1 MVIDG
6 KMDNKVDVI
15 IIGGG
20 LAGVACAYTLAKAG
34 VNVVVLERGKYAGA
48 KNVMGGILFTTI
60 LEKLIPE
67 FLKEAPIERFI
78 MDRKFSLLSR
88 DTELKFSFRTE
99 RYNRPPHNHSFTVL
113 RAKFD
118 RWFAGKAEELGA
130 MILPNVVVDG
140 LIWQGKKCVGVRSR
154 LNEGDL
160 YADVIVLAEGANS
173 VITEK
178 EGLKPF
184 PGKKNMAVAAKEIIS
199 LPQEVIE
206 ERFQLSS
213 DKSKD
218 KIPEGAAIEYFGDAV
233 QGMFG
238 NAFIYTNRDS
248 VSVGIGCTL
257 KELAKKNI
265 NPHDALEYFKNH
277 PCVRNLL
284 RNGKTEEYCAHMIPE
299 GGYRNLSK
307 LVFDGLLLIGDCAGL
322 VNTSFFH
329 EGSNL
334 AMASSVYAAEAI
346 VEALKKGIFSQKI
359 LSSYEETLSNSFVVE
374 DLKKFKY
381 FPALGEK
388 SPELVNE
395 YPEVLAEM
403 VTRYFEIGEK
413 SKRIIE
419 REVIRMSRKKLRI
432 LKFGKNMFNV
442 ARAMGWV

>member
-1 MVIDG
+1 MVINA

-15 IIGGG
+15 IIGAG
-20 LAGVACAYTLAKAG
+20 LAGVSCAYTLAKAG
-34 VNVVVLERGKYAGA
+34 VNVIVLERGKYPGA

-67 FLKEAPIERFI
+67 FLGEAPVERFI
-78 MDRKFSLLSR
+78 MERKFSLLSR
-88 DTELKFSFRTE
+88 DTELEFSFRTE
-99 RYNRPPHNHSFTVL
+99 KYNRPPHNHSFTVL

-118 RWFAGKAEELGA
+118 RWFAGEAEKLGA
-130 MILPNVVVDG
+130 MILPNVVVEG
-140 LIWQGKKCVGVRSR
+140 LIWQGKKCIGVNSR
-154 LNEGDL
+154 LSEGDL

-173 VITEK
+173 VIAEK

-184 PGKKNMAVAAKEIIS
+184 LCIKNMAIAAKEIIS
-199 LPQEVIE
+199 LPPEVIE

-218 KIPEGAAIEYFGDAV
+218 DIPGGAAMEYFGDAV

-238 NAFIYTNRDS
+238 NAFIYTNRES
-248 VSVGIGCTL
+248 LSVGIGCTL
-257 KELAKKNI
+257 KELVEKNI

-284 RNGKTEEYCAHMIPE
+284 RNGKTEEYCAHIIPE
-299 GGYRNLSK
+299 GGYGNLSK

-334 AMASSVYAAEAI
+334 AMASGVYAAEAI
-346 VEALKKGIFSQKI
+346 MEALRKGNFSRKT
-359 LSSYEETLSNSFVVE
+359 LSSYEKKLRNSFVVE
-374 DLKKFKY
+374 DLKKFRH
-381 FPALGEK
+381 FPGLGEK
-388 SPELVNE
+388 CPELVSE
-395 YPEVLAEM
+395 YPEVLAEII
-403 VTRYFEIGEK
+403 TRYFEIGEK

-419 REVIRMSRKKLRI
+419 REVIKMSRKKLGI
-432 LKFGKNMFNV
+432 LKFGKNVFNV
-442 ARAMGWV
+442 AKAMGWI

>member
-1 MVIDG
+1 
-6 KMDNKVDVI
+6 MDNRVDVVI
-15 IIGGG
+15 VGAG
-20 LAGVACAYTLAKAG
+20 LAGVACAYVLAKAG
-34 VNVVVLERGKYAGA
+34 VNVVVLERGKYPGA

-78 MDRKFSLLSR
+78 MKRKFSLLSR
-88 DTELKFSFRTE
+88 DTELEFSFRTE
-99 RYNRPPHNHSFTVL
+99 KYSLPPHNHSFTVL

-140 LIWQGKKCVGVRSR
+140 LIWKGKKCIGVDSR
-154 LNEGDL
+154 LNQGDL
-160 YADVIVLAEGANS
+160 YAEVIVLAEGANS
-173 VITEK
+173 VIAEK
-178 EGLKPF
+178 EGLKPL
-184 PGKKNMAVAAKEIIS
+184 PDEKNMAVAAKELIS
-199 LPQEVIE
+199 LPQQVIE

-213 DKSKD
+213 DGSGD

-238 NAFIYTNRDS
+238 NGFIYTNRDS
-248 VSVGIGCTL
+248 LSVGIGCAL
-257 KELAKKNI
+257 KELAEKNI
-265 NPHDALEYFKNH
+265 NPHDVLEYFKNH
-277 PCVRNLL
+277 PCVRDLL

-334 AMASSVYAAEAI
+334 AMASGVYAAEAI
-346 VEALKKGIFSQKI
+346 IEALNKGDFSRKTF
-359 LSSYEETLSNSFVVE
+359 SSYEESLRNSFVVE
-374 DLKKFKY
+374 DLKKFQY

-388 SPELVNE
+388 CPELVSD
-395 YPEVLAEM
+395 YPEILAEI
-403 VTRYFEIGEK
+403 VTGYFAVDEK
-413 SKRIIE
+413 PKRIIE
-419 REVIRMSRKKLRI
+419 REVIRRLRKKLGIVR
-432 LKFGKNMFNV
+432 LGKNMFNV
-442 ARAMGWV
+442 AKAMGWI